1 MFHFGGINVNIP
13 QHEHLAVVYEDSIFI
28 LGDERSRTNPGH
40 GYPDSYESR
49 SVYLP
54 FKDQSEL
61 EAWISRAGSR
71 QYVVLKSVPLKVEKT
86 VSYDFSSR

>member
-1 MFHFGGINVNIP
+1 MNIP
-13 QHEHLAVVYEDSIFI
+13 QHEHFAVVYEDSIFI
-28 LGDERSRTNPGH
+28 PGDERSRTNPGH

-61 EAWISRAGSR
+61 ETWISRAGSR
-71 QYVVLKSVPLKVEKT
+71 KYVVLKSVPLKVEKAI
-86 VSYDFSSR
+86 SYSFSSQ

>member
-1 MFHFGGINVNIP
+1 MNIP
-13 QHEHLAVVYEDSIFI
+13 QQEHFAVVYEDSIFI
-28 LGDERSRTNPGH
+28 PGDERSRTNPGH

-54 FKDQSEL
+54 FKDQSAL

-86 VSYDFSSR
+86 VRYGFSSQ